1 MAPYTFYLFGV
12 EHIISIIL
20 VIIFYVVFLGFNE
33 KIGVKNNSDVFPI
46 VLSFIIISL
55 DISEDIV
62 RYITDHY
69 SIKKDLPLQLCNIG
83 LYVAVVALLKK
94 NQTAFELI
102 FYWGLVGASQ
112 AILTPDGDL
121 FELRIYFIF
130 GQAYHGALIFS
141 VLWLMINHNMRM
153 KMKTIIKVVLIT
165 NLLVIFISLVNY
177 LLDSN
182 YMFLRVRPNSA
193 SPFLMGDWPIYIIMV
208 QVYSVAIVSMFIKL
222 QDTLLKP
229 VRS

>member
-69 SIKKDLPLQLCNIG
+69 SIKKDLPLQLCNVGI
-83 LYVAVVALLKK
+83 YVAVLALLKK

-102 FYWGLVGASQ
+102 FYWGLIGASQ
-112 AILTPDGDL
+112 AILTPDRDL
-121 FELRIYFIF
+121 FELRIFFI
-130 GQAYHGALIFS
+130 YY
-141 VLWLMINHNMRM
+141 
-153 KMKTIIKVVLIT
+153 K
-165 NLLVIFISLVNY
+165 
-177 LLDSN
+177 
-182 YMFLRVRPNSA
+182 
-193 SPFLMGDWPIYIIMV
+193 
-208 QVYSVAIVSMFIKL
+208 
-222 QDTLLKP
+222 
-229 VRS
+229 

>member
-1 MAPYTFYLFGV
+1 M
-12 EHIISIIL
+12 
-20 VIIFYVVFLGFNE
+20 
-33 KIGVKNNSDVFPI
+33 
-46 VLSFIIISL
+46 
-55 DISEDIV
+55 
-62 RYITDHY
+62 
-69 SIKKDLPLQLCNIG
+69 
-83 LYVAVVALLKK
+83 AVVALLKK

-130 GQAYHGALIFS
+130 GQAYHGALILS

-182 YMFLRVRPNSA
+182 YMFLRLDLIQRA
-193 SPFLMGDWPIYIIMV
+193 LF
-208 QVYSVAIVSMFIKL
+208 
-222 QDTLLKP
+222 
-229 VRS
+229 